1 MFSAIKKIVERIKN
15 KMFPTTTIK
24 RAFNVDDIDIA
35 ISSDMINSIELW
47 NNIMEN
53 KQPWLNKENGV
64 KSLAL
69 AQGICEELSKTST
82 RELVSKVTSNEYVNK
97 EYQKFIKSLNEDL
110 QWGLAEGGI
119 AFKPYVDGNQIYVD
133 AVHADSFFPVAF
145 KGKKITAAVF
155 VEQIFKGKNVYTRL
169 EYQNMKTEYIHL
181 KTTPLLEK
189 IMLMVTI
196 RTHTMILEIK

>member
-69 AQGICEELSKTST
+69 AQGI
-82 RELVSKVTSNEYVNK
+82 
-97 EYQKFIKSLNEDL
+97 
-110 QWGLAEGGI
+110 
-119 AFKPYVDGNQIYVD
+119 
-133 AVHADSFFPVAF
+133 
-145 KGKKITAAVF
+145 
-155 VEQIFKGKNVYTRL
+155 
-169 EYQNMKTEYIHL
+169 
-181 KTTPLLEK
+181 
-189 IMLMVTI
+189 
-196 RTHTMILEIK
+196 

>member
-1 MFSAIKKIVERIKN
+1 
-15 KMFPTTTIK
+15 MFPTTTIK

-169 EYQNMKTEYIHL
+169 EYQKYENG
-181 KTTPLLEK
+181 
-189 IMLMVTI
+189 V
-196 RTHTMILEIK
+196 HTFENYAFEIGRASCRERV